1 MDFVQ
6 ISKKKGSHMAPRT
19 SYLPHCGTQ
28 KYTTTTKNF
37 STLLFPRSSS
47 SYQLRFTESQAHD
60 EQNLSI
66 KEKQE
71 RLNFHNR
78 ADRTLSGFQE
88 SLEIAL
94 EDEYKGEFDI
104 SYSDG
109 ILNIQLEQGT
119 YCLNKQTPNK
129 QIWFSSPI
137 R

>member
-6 ISKKKGSHMAPRT
+6 ISKKKGYHTAPRT
-19 SYLPHCGTQ
+19 SYISHCGIQ
-28 KYTTTTKNF
+28 KHNITKMF

-47 SYQLRFTESQAHD
+47 SNHLRFTGTQANEEH
-60 EQNLSI
+60 NLSI

-78 ADRTLSGFQE
+78 ADGTLSGFQE
-88 SLEIAL
+88 ALEIAL
-94 EDEYKGEFDI
+94 EDSYNGEFDI